1 VRLSRFQHISLGPE
15 GLAPGLGAGERG
27 VTGGGS
33 FTCGLRAWTARL
45 HNVANLL
52 SSHSAVMPGL
62 WARLAGNPDS
72 PASSPSPSMMIACFG
87 GYVKGP
93 ARSSTAT
100 SGSNSN
106 RWHSKRTSIEWF
118 PQCGARTVSV
128 KTTAR
133 YRQRRRLALRTVP
146 KKIVQKCHASVR
158 QSGPEKHEVLPAG
171 RLRQQPQCSGL
182 TAGPVCCAL
191 FETLLPAW

>member
-1 VRLSRFQHISLGPE
+1 MHACMDGWMDACMHVCMHACMYVCMYVFCTHTHIYIYILYIATGILAESSTRVFCIHCETFQVPAWGPE

-72 PASSPSPSMMIACFG
+72 PASPPSPSMMIACFG

-118 PQCGARTVSV
+118 PQCGVRTVSV
-128 KTTAR
+128 KTG
-133 YRQRRRLALRTVP
+133 V
-146 KKIVQKCHASVR
+146 
-158 QSGPEKHEVLPAG
+158 
-171 RLRQQPQCSGL
+171 
-182 TAGPVCCAL
+182 
-191 FETLLPAW
+191 